1 MDGRDRFTELRELMV
16 EGQLA
21 ARGIRNARVLAA
33 MREIPRHLFVP
44 EPYRSEAYA
53 DCPLP
58 IGGGQTIS
66 QPFIVGFMTELLDP
80 HPEDT
85 VLEIGAGSGY
95 QAAILSRL
103 AKTVVSVER
112 LPDVAEMARK
122 NLAATGAGNVL
133 VKVGDGTLG
142 WREFAPYDGILVT
155 AAGPAVP
162 PALLDQLAE
171 GGRLVAP
178 VGDREVQ
185 DLVRMTRAGGR
196 IREER
201 YGGVRFVPLI
211 GKQGWG
217 G

>member
-16 EGQLA
+16 DGQLA

-33 MREIPRHLFVP
+33 MREVPRHLFVP

-80 HPEDT
+80 RPEDT

-112 LPDVAEMARK
+112 LPEVAEMAQR

-133 VKVGDGTLG
+133 VKIGDGTLG
-142 WREFAPYDGILVT
+142 WKEFAPYDGILVT

-178 VGDREVQ
+178 VGDREIQ
-185 DLVRMTRAGGR
+185 DLVRMTRTGGR
-196 IREER
+196 IREDR